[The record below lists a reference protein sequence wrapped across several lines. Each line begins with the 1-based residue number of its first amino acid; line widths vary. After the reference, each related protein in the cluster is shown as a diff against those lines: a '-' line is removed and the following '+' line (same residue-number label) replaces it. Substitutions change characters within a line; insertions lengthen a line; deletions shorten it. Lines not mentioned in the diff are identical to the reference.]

1 MKGADIGVGW
11 IDERGTVHFQVG
23 VVESLLYLSIYS
35 FQDRYASDFV
45 RPVID
50 NTTNDWLALQGREIN
65 GWTAIQFKRLLDTC
79 DSMDYP
85 IKVLL
90 NFNKFHKPFPLKK

>member
-1 MKGADIGVGW
+1 
-11 IDERGTVHFQVG
+11 
-23 VVESLLYLSIYS
+23 
-35 FQDRYASDFV
+35 
-45 RPVID
+45 VID

>member
-1 MKGADIGVGW
+1 MKDADIGVGW
-11 IDERGTVHFQVG
+11 IDNQGKVYFQVFQ
-23 VVESLLYLSIYS
+23 EKFSLSLISFSILKDRYS
-35 FQDRYASDFV
+35 FDFV

-50 NTTNDWLALQGREIN
+50 NTTNDWIPIQGKESN

-85 IKVLL
+85 IKVFYNKHILL
-90 NFNKFHKPFPLKK
+90 YL